1 MSSRY
6 WLKNQIQ
13 NRCFDWLLLLIWIG
27 IGGILRFA
35 FLAALPPWTD
45 ECATIAFSLGN
56 SFLSVPLNSL
66 INSDVLLEPLM
77 PLPDRGI
84 DLVMEHLMA
93 ESTHPPV
100 YFVLANLWMK
110 LFSTLD
116 GLASIWAARALP
128 ALLGVASIPA
138 MFGLGCLAFRSRLVG
153 HIMAGMM
160 AVSPY
165 GIFLAR
171 DARHY
176 TWASL
181 LVIASL
187 SCLIY
192 TVTVVKRKEILPGW
206 IGFVWVVINS
216 LGMATHYFFSLV
228 ICAAGIVLLSQAGQ
242 DWQRSK
248 VGWPILAKPYWRRIY
263 GVGIGTIFGCLVWL
277 PTFQSIN
284 GSEPTNWI
292 YDGNPTV
299 EWFAPI
305 GRLGMWMASMVLLL
319 PSAITIVPTL
329 IVVISGLVTIVF
341 FVSIWPSLVRG
352 WQIQRENPDAYVA
365 VEVLERYIISTIA
378 LSLLFTY
385 GLGMDLTLAARFQ
398 FVYFPAIIAWL
409 GVILAG
415 VWESHQPNGQELASP
430 TAKIDK
436 GHNFVQLPSFMSRLI
451 SRLSIASLP
460 NSQLIRENGK
470 RLVTCIWLMGLL
482 GGLTATGNLGYL
494 QNHRPDILAPIIQQ
508 KSHHPIFIATT
519 HKHHG
524 QTGRMMGLA
533 WKFKQ
538 LSHSNSSGSD
548 IKFFL
553 ADREATTRTYTKA
566 VAILQKT
573 LSQIERPLDLW
584 LIDFRAPIEP
594 ESQDCF
600 PDGRGWAGEYKYKL
614 YHCLQDASH
623 PSSPPYR

>member
-1 MSSRY
+1 MSNRY
-6 WLKNQIQ
+6 WLKNPIQ
-13 NRCFDWLLLLIWIG
+13 NRGFDWLLLLIWIG

-56 SFLSVPLNSL
+56 GFLSVPLNSL
-66 INSDVLLEPLM
+66 INADVLLQPLT
-77 PLPDRGI
+77 PLPDRGMDRVI
-84 DLVMEHLMA
+84 EHLMA

-110 LFSTLD
+110 LFPALD
-116 GLASIWAARALP
+116 GLVSIWAARALP

-138 MFGLGCLAFRSRLVG
+138 IFGLGCLAFRSRLIA

-176 TWASL
+176 TLAIL
-181 LVIASL
+181 LGIASL

-192 TVTVVKRKEILPGW
+192 TIKGIKRKQILPGW
-206 IGFVWVVINS
+206 VGFVWVGINS
-216 LGMATHYFFSLV
+216 LGIATHYFFSLV

-248 VGWPILAKPYWRRIY
+248 EGWQILAKPYWRRIY
-263 GVGIGTIFGCLVWL
+263 GVGIGTIFACLVWL

-319 PSAITIVPTL
+319 PSAITIVPTW

-341 FVSIWPSLVRG
+341 LVSIWPSLVRG
-352 WQIQRENPDAYVA
+352 WQIQRENPDIRVLI
-365 VEVLERYIISTIA
+365 EVLEKYMISAIA
-378 LSLLFTY
+378 LSLVFTY

-398 FVYFPAIIAWL
+398 FVYFPATIAWL

-430 TAKIDK
+430 TVKIDK

-451 SRLSIASLP
+451 SRLSVGSLP
-460 NSQLIRENGK
+460 NSQLISENGK
-470 RLVTCIWLMGLL
+470 TLVACIWLMGLL

-508 KSHHPIFIATT
+508 RSHHPIFIATT

-533 WKFKQ
+533 WEFKQ
-538 LSHSNSSGSD
+538 LSHGNSADSD

-553 ADREATTRTYTKA
+553 AHREATTRTYTKA
-566 VAILQKT
+566 MAILQKT
-573 LSQIERPLDLW
+573 LSQVERPLDLW
-584 LIDFRAPIEP
+584 LVDFRAPIEP

-600 PDGRGWAGEYKYKL
+600 PDRRDRPSAGEYKYKL
-614 YHCLQDASH
+614 YHCPALPHSD
-623 PSSPPYR
+623 